1 MKKLLFFFITVM
13 LLLTACSAGSEPK
26 EDALED
32 VPELLEVSIITPEK
46 IEMNTEITVK
56 AEVLQG
62 EEKVTNADEVKF
74 EIWKSG
80 QEDHEMIPAL
90 NEKDGTYSIKKSFSE
105 GGNYFI
111 VAHTTANRMHSMPK
125 KEVIVLGNESNHA
138 HTADGENENHDDQ
151 HSDQGHDDHH
161 NSEVTFDFHAP
172 STIKSHQPA
181 ELTVKI
187 AQEEQLISGANV
199 RFEIWEENE
208 TKHQFINTKEVSTG
222 TYSADYTFPAKGL
235 FILKIHVEKGNIH
248 DHTEKSI
255 EVGS

>member
-1 MKKLLFFFITVM
+1 MKKILFSFIAVM

-46 IEMNTEITVK
+46 IEKNKEITIK
-56 AEVLQG
+56 AEVIQG

-74 EIWKSG
+74 EVWKSG
-80 QEDHEMIPAL
+80 QDNHEMIPAH

-125 KEVIVLGNESNHA
+125 KEVIVLGDESNQG
-138 HTADGENENHDDQ
+138 HTTDGEDENHDQ
-151 HSDQGHDDHH
+151 HSDHGHNDHH
-161 NSEVTFDFHAP
+161 NSEVTFDFHVP
-172 STIKSHQPA
+172 TIKSNQPA

-208 TKHQFINTKEVSTG
+208 TKHQFINAKEVSPG
-222 TYSADYTFPAKGL
+222 TYSADYTFPAIGH
-235 FILKIHVEKGNIH
+235 FIVKIHIEKGNIH

-255 EVGS
+255 EVSPE